1 MPASL
6 QMIADAVDAFLMF
19 IDGETL
25 SVKERLNRLPHCLD
39 QLALVLSDI
48 PSTWDERDYPD
59 PLRKEYRTLRET
71 VSARFPNLG
80 YYNIPSSISER
91 FGEAEIEVG

>member
-1 MPASL
+1 
-6 QMIADAVDAFLMF
+6 MIADAVDAFLMF

-59 PLRKEYRTLRET
+59 PSLGDIGIPRLEVRGQRDFGHLH
-71 VSARFPNLG
+71 RF
-80 YYNIPSSISER
+80 
-91 FGEAEIEVG
+91 